1 MDAERVAKLLGWF
14 SIGLGVAE
22 IVSNRTI
29 ARALGIGADKHE
41 LVKSFGIR
49 EIANGVGLL
58 STPRPARWMWTRVI
72 GDATDLAALMPALQ
86 VENPRRRWATYA
98 FAGVLALTVADI
110 LCARQLARPASG
122 DGPA

>member
-22 IVSNRTI
+22 VVSNHTI
-29 ARALGIGADKHE
+29 ARNLGIGEDKHE
-41 LVKSFGIR
+41 VVKSFGIR

-58 STPRPARWMWTRVI
+58 TTHHPTRWMWTRVV
-72 GDATDLAALMPALQ
+72 GDMTDIAALTPSLQ

-98 FAGVLALTVADI
+98 LAGVLAITVVDI
-110 LCARQLARPASG
+110 LCARQLARTE
-122 DGPA
+122 